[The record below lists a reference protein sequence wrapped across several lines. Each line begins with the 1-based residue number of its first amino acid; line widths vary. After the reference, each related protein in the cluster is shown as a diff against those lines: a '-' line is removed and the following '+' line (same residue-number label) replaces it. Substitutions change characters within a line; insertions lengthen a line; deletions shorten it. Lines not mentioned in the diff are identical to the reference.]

1 MSAKEN
7 FANTFGTLICG
18 VVAIAFGVFIPFK
31 IINAENHTIIAEIG
45 ALRFIGPGFILIGIV
60 GTLACYWNF
69 IFDAKGAPLI
79 EGMQKHLIVKGFYK
93 YVRNPIYISWYL
105 IIFGEAVYFQSL
117 DLLLYLLGWMVFFQI
132 KVVYSEEPYLSVT
145 FGESYEVYRKSVRRW
160 IPRFKAYTIETN
172 ELENEKTI

>member
-18 VVAIAFGVFIPFK
+18 AVAFTFGFFIPSK
-31 IINAENHTIIAEIG
+31 IINAENHTIFAEIG
-45 ALRFIGPGFILIGIV
+45 VLRFIGPVFILIGLI

-79 EGMQKHLIVKGFYK
+79 EGMQKYLIVKGLYR

-105 IIFGEAVYFQSL
+105 ILFGEAVYFQSL
-117 DLLLYLLGWMVFFQI
+117 DLLLYLFGWMVFFQI
-132 KVVYSEEPYLSVT
+132 KVIYSEEPYLSVT
-145 FGESYEVYRKSVRRW
+145 FGKSYDAYRKSVRRW
-160 IPRFKAYTIETN
+160 IPRLKAYTIETN